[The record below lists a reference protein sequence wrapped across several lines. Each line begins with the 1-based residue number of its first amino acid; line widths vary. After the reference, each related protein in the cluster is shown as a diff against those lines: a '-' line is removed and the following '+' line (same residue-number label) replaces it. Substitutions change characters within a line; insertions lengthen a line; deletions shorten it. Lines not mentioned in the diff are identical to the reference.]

1 MLKLNSQEKKKK
13 KKAILPELGG
23 FSGSTKN
30 VIGKV
35 PQAQPKIRPMR
46 QERERKIYLQNKH
59 RSSCCLWDTG
69 TG

>member
-13 KKAILPELGG
+13 KRKAIFPELGG

-35 PQAQPKIRPMR
+35 PQAQPKIRPMG

-59 RSSCCLWDTG
+59 RSSCCL
-69 TG
+69 